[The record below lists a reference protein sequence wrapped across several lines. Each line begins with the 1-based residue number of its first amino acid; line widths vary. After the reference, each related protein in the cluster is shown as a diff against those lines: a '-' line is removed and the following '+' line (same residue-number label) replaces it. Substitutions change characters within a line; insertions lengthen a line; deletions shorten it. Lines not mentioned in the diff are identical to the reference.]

1 MQSIVYYLIRM
12 QVINNISSNSNVM
25 FILSNEAHEFQE
37 TDLLTSEQSFV
48 LVSFQSQKCIS
59 FCCCLFFWG
68 GGLGGGALKSL
79 GDIII

>member
-37 TDLLTSEQSFV
+37 TDLLTSKQSFV
-48 LVSFQSQKCIS
+48 SVSFQSQKSMS
-59 FCCCLFFWG
+59 FCCCFFFWWG
-68 GGLGGGALKSL
+68 GGSLKSL
-79 GDIII
+79 SDIII

>member
-48 LVSFQSQKCIS
+48 SVSFQSQESMS
-59 FCCCLFFWG
+59 FCCFFLLEGEG
-68 GGLGGGALKSL
+68 GGLKSL
-79 GDIII
+79 SDIII